1 MQEQKASRFHV
12 SGRLGVTVL
21 ALAALLAIA
30 GCNKKEHGASQTAAK
45 VNKEEITVHQINY
58 VLQQQRGLR
67 PEQADAASRQILERL
82 IDQELAVQK
91 AEDMKLD
98 RDPRVLQQ
106 LEAAKRDVLA
116 RAYLERLADGVNKPT
131 ADEIKKY
138 YDEHP
143 ALFKDRRIYDLH
155 EIAVQASADQVPAV
169 REHLN
174 AAKTVAEFEDYLKSQ
189 NLRFNDNAITRAAEQ
204 LPLSMLP
211 ALVKMNEGDSLIEA
225 TPTGARALFVSGVRS
240 EPVSFDQAK
249 PKIDVFLTNER
260 KRKLVA
266 EDLKNLRAGAKIEY
280 VGKYADHAASAAS
293 GGEDAM
299 PAAATAPEP
308 AASSDVDANSIS
320 KGMGLK

>member
-1 MQEQKASRFHV
+1 MQKQKASRFHV
-12 SGRLGVTVL
+12 GGRLGVTAL
-21 ALAALLAIA
+21 ALAALLTIA

-67 PEQADAASRQILERL
+67 PDQADQASRQILERL

-106 LEAAKRDVLA
+106 LEAAKRDILA
-116 RAYLERLADGVNKPT
+116 RAYLERLAEGANKPT
-131 ADEIKKY
+131 AEELKKY
-138 YDEHP
+138 FDDNP
-143 ALFKDRRIYDLH
+143 GLFKDRRVYDLH
-155 EIAVQASADQVPAV
+155 EMMVQATAEQMPQV

-174 AAKTVAEFEDYLKSQ
+174 AAKTVGEFEDYLKSQ
-189 NLRFNDNAITRAAEQ
+189 NIRYTDTAATRAAEQ
-204 LPLSMLP
+204 LPLN
-211 ALVKMNEGDSLIEA
+211 AIGAFAKMKEGDSLINA
-225 TPTGARALFVSGVRS
+225 TPTGEQVLFVSGVRT
-240 EPVSFDQAK
+240 EPVDFEQAK
-249 PKIDVFLTNER
+249 PKIEAFLANDR

-293 GGEDAM
+293 GGEDAV